1 MKRIVVLF
9 AVLFCSNIFGWAQ
22 FAVDAGGSKATLQTV
37 KAVERPSANDV
48 WDGLIKGNDRF
59 VAGTPKPEPLAA
71 LRSELAKGQHP
82 QVIVLACADSRVAP
96 ELIFDQSLG
105 DLFVVRAAGNI
116 ADAVGVGSIEY
127 AVEHLHSSVLVVLGH
142 TKCGAVT
149 AACSKEKMPTPNL
162 QAIVDEINPAV
173 SRAEVSAKGNGL
185 VEAAIVENIHLS
197 AKNVLLSSA
206 VLRHAVEEGSLAVY
220 EAEYNIET
228 GRVSRLDTA
237 ALSASA
243 K

>member
-1 MKRIVVLF
+1 MKRYIRNF
-9 AVLFCSNIFGWAQ
+9 ACVALLGAAAYAQ
-22 FAVDAGGSKATLQTV
+22 Q
-37 KAVERPSANDV
+37 KAVHRQDPSSLPSAASDLGPTAENV
-48 WDGLIKGNDRF
+48 WANLMKGNDRF

-71 LRSELAKGQHP
+71 LRSTLAKGQHP
-82 QVIVLACADSRVAP
+82 HVIVLACADSRVAP
-96 ELIFDQSLG
+96 ELIFDQTLG

-149 AACSKEKMPTPNL
+149 AACSKEKMPTSNL

-173 SRAEVSAKGNGL
+173 SKAEVSAQGDAL

-197 AKNVLLSSA
+197 TKNVLASST
-206 VLRHAVEEGSLAVY
+206 VLRHAVEHGELAVY
-220 EAEYNIET
+220 EAEYNVES
-228 GRVSRLDTA
+228 GRVSRLDDTA
-237 ALSASA
+237 LRASA